1 MPFEESE
8 WHLMNK
14 RLQQLRELQNERANA
29 AKETSTSAE
38 LSAWPKTAE
47 DPEQAPQFAAQVMP

>member
-8 WHLMNK
+8 WHLNE
-14 RLQQLRELQNERANA
+14 RLQQHRELQNERANA

-38 LSAWPKTAE
+38 FSEWPRTAE
-47 DPEQAPQFAAQVMP
+47 DPEQEPQFAAQVVP